1 MSLIEPKKVSK
12 VRDGN
17 DSLYV
22 DAHFKD
28 TPFIWTADEYA
39 RTDKGDA
46 SSAWV
51 VYFYDGGCYY
61 DLVSVYSF
69 FVRAVR

>member
-46 SSAWV
+46 SNVWV
-51 VYFYDGGCYY
+51 VSFDGGYCGSYHVNFNLY
-61 DLVSVYSF
+61 
-69 FVRAVR
+69 VRAVR